1 MVLQENVSPLQ
12 WVGVSNPYH
21 MQNNSNSHV
30 EEFVVV
36 YQLCVACSRYIW
48 LPVKCLA
55 AAINL
60 YGFKSLTG
68 FDVLHTLTL
77 LCHCRQFQAELLTL
91 VTSEPHIV
99 YK

>member
-55 AAINL
+55 AANNL

-77 LCHCRQFQAELLTL
+77 ATHLFAASRARYRRMAFATREAR
-91 VTSEPHIV
+91 
-99 YK
+99 